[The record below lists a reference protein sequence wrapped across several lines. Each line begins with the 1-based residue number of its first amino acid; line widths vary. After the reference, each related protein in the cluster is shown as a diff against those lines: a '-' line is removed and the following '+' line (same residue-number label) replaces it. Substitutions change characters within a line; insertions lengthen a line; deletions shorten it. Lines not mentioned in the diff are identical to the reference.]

1 MSDTIWGQV
10 QRVIASD
17 RFEILVTREGDGNAY
32 SYWPLERVRI
42 GALIDPEMEGFK
54 VPDPDK
60 PRLVDKRVRC
70 AVLGRESTNT
80 LIADVTVM

>member
-10 QRVIASD
+10 QRVLGPD
-17 RFEILVTREGDGNAY
+17 RFEILVTREGSGNAY
-32 SYWPLERVRI
+32 SYGPLERVRV
-42 GALIDPEMEGFK
+42 GALTDPEMEDVA

-60 PRLVDKRVRC
+60 PRLLDKRVRC

-80 LIADVTVM
+80 LVADVTVL